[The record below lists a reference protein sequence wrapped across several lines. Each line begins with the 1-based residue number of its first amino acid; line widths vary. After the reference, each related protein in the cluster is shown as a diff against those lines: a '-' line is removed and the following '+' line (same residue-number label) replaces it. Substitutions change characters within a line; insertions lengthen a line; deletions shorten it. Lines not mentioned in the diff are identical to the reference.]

1 MAVDRCWSLC
11 LAGIGVGRALL
22 LPTLAVGSSRC
33 VTPGVVVNV
42 EFVASFSPIVE
53 DIASARRFYGE
64 ELGIDFDGGEE
75 DYAFT
80 EQLDGVKHLGL
91 WPLSQAADA
100 CFGTPSWPADLP
112 RPQASIEFE
121 VASVAAAAEE
131 LVEGGHQ
138 LLHGPRTEPW
148 GQTVAR
154 LLSDDGL
161 IVAVCH
167 TPHLREG
174 RHLTDNS

>member
-1 MAVDRCWSLC
+1 
-11 LAGIGVGRALL
+11 
-22 LPTLAVGSSRC
+22 
-33 VTPGVVVNV
+33 VNI

-53 DIASARRFYGE
+53 DIASARSFYAGA
-64 ELGIDFDGGEE
+64 LGIDFEGGDE

-80 EQLDGVKHLGL
+80 ERLGGVKHLGI
-91 WPLSQAADA
+91 WPLSAAADA
-100 CFGTPSWPADLP
+100 CFGTPSWPAHLP

-121 VASVAAAAEE
+121 VADVTAAAEE
-131 LVEGGHQ
+131 LLDGGHQ

-154 LLSDDGL
+154 LLSADGL
-161 IVAVCH
+161 LVGVCH

-174 RHLTDNS
+174 RHLTDTS

>member
-1 MAVDRCWSLC
+1 MN
-11 LAGIGVGRALL
+11 I
-22 LPTLAVGSSRC
+22 
-33 VTPGVVVNV
+33 

-53 DIASARRFYGE
+53 DITSARRFYGQ
-64 ELGIDFDGGEE
+64 ELSIDFEGGEE

-91 WPLSQAADA
+91 WPLAQAADA

-121 VASVAAAAEE
+121 VADVAAAAAE
-131 LVEGGHQ
+131 LAQGGHQ
-138 LLHGPRTEPW
+138 LLHEPRTEPW

-161 IVAVCH
+161 LVAVCN

-174 RHLTDNS
+174 RPLTDNS

>member
-1 MAVDRCWSLC
+1 VH
-11 LAGIGVGRALL
+11 I
-22 LPTLAVGSSRC
+22 
-33 VTPGVVVNV
+33 

-53 DIASARRFYGE
+53 DIGSARRFYGQ
-64 ELGIDFDGGEE
+64 ELGIDLEGGEE
-75 DYAFT
+75 GYAFT
-80 EQLDGVKHLGL
+80 ERLEGVKHLGL
-91 WPLSQAADA
+91 WPLAQAADA

-121 VASVAAAAEE
+121 VADVAAAAAE
-131 LVEGGHQ
+131 LADAGHR

-161 IVAVCH
+161 LVAVCH

-174 RHLTDNS
+174 RHLTDDS

>member
-1 MAVDRCWSLC
+1 MN
-11 LAGIGVGRALL
+11 I
-22 LPTLAVGSSRC
+22 
-33 VTPGVVVNV
+33 

-53 DIASARRFYGE
+53 DITSARRFYGR
-64 ELGIDFDGGEE
+64 ELGIEFEGEE
-75 DYAFT
+75 GDYAFT
-80 EQLDGVKHLGL
+80 EQLDGVEHLGL
-91 WPLSQAADA
+91 WPLSQAAEA

-121 VASVAAAAEE
+121 VADVTAAADE
-131 LVEGGHQ
+131 LAEGGHQ
-138 LLHGPRTEPW
+138 LLHAPRTEPW

-161 IVAVCH
+161 LVAVCH

-174 RHLTDNS
+174 EHLT